1 MMATALIY
9 AYKTRNAEKLGL
21 DPERINLAYQV
32 SESLALHQ
40 CDFGKEIT
48 AYVLRKFKE
57 EGGAIR
63 VINSEKELVLP
74 LREEKVLVPVPKE
87 LLQEWELSDLLD

>member
-9 AYKTRNAEKLGL
+9 AYKTRNAEKLGVNP
-21 DPERINLAYQV
+21 DKICLAYQV
-32 SESLALHQ
+32 DHPIDSFQ
-40 CDFGKEIT
+40 CDFGKDLT
-48 AYVLRKFKE
+48 AYLLTEFKKQ
-57 EGGAIR
+57 GGTVR

-74 LREEKVLVPVPKE
+74 LADEKIQVPVTKD